1 MCYQKLANGIAEKR
15 ALSKNEKK
23 KNCKTSRLGCPSCDE
38 RVCKDC
44 WAEGYDMH
52 KKKLVVNAF
61 NVHVLGTKL
70 N

>member
-23 KNCKTSRLGCPSCDE
+23 KRCKTSRLGCPSCDE

-52 KKKLVVNAF
+52 KKK
-61 NVHVLGTKL
+61 
-70 N
+70 